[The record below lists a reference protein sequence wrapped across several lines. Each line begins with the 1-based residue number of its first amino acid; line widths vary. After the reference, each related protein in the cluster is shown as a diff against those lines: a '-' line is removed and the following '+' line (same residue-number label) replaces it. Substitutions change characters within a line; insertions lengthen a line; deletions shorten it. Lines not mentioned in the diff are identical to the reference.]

1 MGTEIEL
8 TAESNIFFK
17 KITLNLRGKLI
28 DLSTPR
34 VMGVLNVTPDS
45 FYDGGKFSS
54 SDQPMLT
61 QAEKMLREGATIIDI
76 GGYSS
81 RPGAVDVSTEEEKQR
96 VSTAVALVAQHF
108 PEANISVDTFRAAV
122 AEEALAAGACMIN
135 DISGGALDEHMF
147 DVVARNQVPYILMHM
162 RGTPQTMKQLTDYD
176 HIVVDILDYFQRKV
190 AELRERKVI
199 DIILDPGF
207 GFAKTIDQNY
217 TLLKNLTAFQV
228 LGLPILAGLSRKSLI
243 YKRLGYGPEE
253 ALNGTTVLNTVALM
267 QGASLLRV
275 HDVKE
280 AMEAIQLTQY
290 VREETRILE

>member
-8 TAESNIFFK
+8 VAESNIFFK

-34 VMGVLNVTPDS
+34 VMGILNVTPDS
-45 FYDGGKFSS
+45 FYDGGKFS
-54 SDQPMLT
+54 QNNQQFLA
-61 QAEKMLREGATIIDI
+61 QVEKMLREGATIVDV

-81 RPGAVDVSTEEEKQR
+81 RPGAADVSADEEKTR
-96 VSTAVALVAQHF
+96 VATAISLIAQHF
-108 PEANISVDTFRAAV
+108 PEADISVDTFRAEV

-135 DISGGALDEHMF
+135 DISGGTLDERMF
-147 DVVARNQVPYILMHM
+147 DVVAQHQIPYILMHM

-176 HIVVDILDYFQRKV
+176 NIVVDILDYFQRKV
-190 AELRERKVI
+190 ALLREKKVI

-217 TLLKNLTAFQV
+217 ILLKNLQAFQV

-243 YKRLGYGPEE
+243 YKRLGFAPGE
-253 ALNGTTVLNTVALM
+253 ALNGTSVLNTVALM
-267 QGASLLRV
+267 HGASLLRV

-280 AMEAIQLTQY
+280 AVEAIQLTQY
-290 VREETRILE
+290 MREEKQTF